1 MLWFYKQPIP
11 NIFAHSNPSFAKVQN
26 QHLKAFASVLDHNLQ
41 PKDSMRCKR
50 VQLLDYVQ
58 LEFSETSFLPFFA
71 LEFFRHLTGHEL
83 EPLISQP
90 GDCEYPT
97 HQVRQR
103 LQRLNQTPAM
113 TQMEAYNFGQQKVRA
128 QTLQM
133 VKKHYDSVEVFYKVV
148 NSFVMLVTGVTDR
161 EKLKVI
167 SKNVESLCALYV
179 TKERVVS

>member
-1 MLWFYKQPIP
+1 
-11 NIFAHSNPSFAKVQN
+11 
-26 QHLKAFASVLDHNLQ
+26 
-41 PKDSMRCKR
+41 
-50 VQLLDYVQ
+50 
-58 LEFSETSFLPFFA
+58 
-71 LEFFRHLTGHEL
+71 
-83 EPLISQP
+83 
-90 GDCEYPT
+90 
-97 HQVRQR
+97 